1 MNDTGIVGLGEVDFK
16 QRPRFCIPSPP
27 ISFILSLGSSSFLS
41 FPLPISLSLNTS
53 VERKSKIHP
62 LPETYNGMLL
72 GKRTRHPIKR
82 TASMTGITV
91 DVLSNVENIVQQSFI
106 SHDPPGPPNHPF
118 HDFPKPNFA
127 YDQHLLAMVSPRN
140 PGGVGSSGFTTNHVL
155 DSSAPF
161 LRSCCLCKRRLAPG
175 RDIYMYRGDTPFCSL
190 ECREQ
195 QMKQDERRETWDT
208 VASNKEGR
216 HA

>member
-1 MNDTGIVGLGEVDFK
+1 
-16 QRPRFCIPSPP
+16 
-27 ISFILSLGSSSFLS
+27 
-41 FPLPISLSLNTS
+41 
-53 VERKSKIHP
+53 
-62 LPETYNGMLL
+62 MLL

-91 DVLSNVENIVQQSFI
+91 DLLSNVEDIVQQSFI
-106 SHDPPGPPNHPF
+106 SHDPPRPLNHPF

-127 YDQHLLAMVSPRN
+127 YDQRLLAMVSLRN
-140 PGGVGSSGFTTNHVL
+140 PDGVGSSGFTTNHVL
-155 DSSAPF
+155 DNSAPF

-175 RDIYMYRGDTPFCSL
+175 Q
-190 ECREQ
+190 CREQ
-195 QMKQDERRETWDT
+195 QMKQDETREKWDA

>member
-1 MNDTGIVGLGEVDFK
+1 
-16 QRPRFCIPSPP
+16 
-27 ISFILSLGSSSFLS
+27 
-41 FPLPISLSLNTS
+41 
-53 VERKSKIHP
+53 
-62 LPETYNGMLL
+62 MLL

-91 DVLSNVENIVQQSFI
+91 DVLSNVEDIVQQSFI
-106 SHDPPGPPNHPF
+106 SHDPLRPLNHPF

-127 YDQHLLAMVSPRN
+127 YDQRLLAMVSPRN
-140 PGGVGSSGFTTNHVL
+140 PGGVGSSGFTTNHIL

-195 QMKQDERRETWDT
+195 QMKQDERREKWDAEQDGRREKWDA